1 MARRLISNYL
11 SEYFLNLNT
20 NTLSLSFWSG
30 YLNCENLKLNPQKFN
45 ANKDLPIHLKDGL
58 ISKINMSLPI
68 KSFLLGINHDIEITI
83 EDIEINLITNSEFEF
98 FDYTNFDYKYSY
110 IKEITD
116 DILFKMELSK
126 NPNFNDTY
134 LTRSINYFLRNMK
147 IIVKN
152 LHITLIH
159 KTNDLYNA
167 VFCADID
174 YIDLKKDSCII
185 DKFYIY
191 TENIMNSNHNIRKKS
206 HDYILFPMTIKSE
219 ISLIKQNENDIN
231 RLKARMRR

>member
-45 ANKDLPIHLKDGL
+45 ENKNLPIHLKDGL

-68 KSFLLGINHDIEITI
+68 KSFFLGINNDIEITI
-83 EDIEINLITNSEFEF
+83 EDIDINLITNSEFEF

-116 DILFKMELSK
+116 DLLFKMELSK

-147 IIVKN
+147 ITVKN
-152 LHITLIH
+152 VHIKLIH
-159 KTNDLYNA
+159 GTNDIYSA
-167 VFCADID
+167 VFCANID
-174 YIDLKKDSCII
+174 
-185 DKFYIY
+185 
-191 TENIMNSNHNIRKKS
+191 NIN
-206 HDYILFPMTIKSE
+206 
-219 ISLIKQNENDIN
+219 
-231 RLKARMRR
+231 